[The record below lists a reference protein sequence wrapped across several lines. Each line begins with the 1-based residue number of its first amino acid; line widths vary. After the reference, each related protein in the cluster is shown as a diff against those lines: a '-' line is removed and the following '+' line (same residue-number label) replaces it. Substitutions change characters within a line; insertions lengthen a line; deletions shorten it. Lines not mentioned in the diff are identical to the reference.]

1 MPSYYTRVTDRE
13 LEAFTGALG
22 RDMRYI
28 SENGINKLKTPELK
42 AVARSLIREAN
53 KRVRALEANGLTDM
67 PAYRHYKNDIKK
79 FTVQNKTHQ
88 QIRNITM
95 QAYHF
100 LLSKTSTVAGANE
113 FLNTTT
119 NKWIGKNTT
128 KEQREK
134 IWDTFNRLE
143 KEHPGIFTVEAYT
156 SAELMQDIYTI
167 NVILDATDWDVDK
180 AIELLSN
187 DGNLS
192 RLEDED
198 QEEQDTENIHK
209 YQEAQDELAE
219 FYFRR
224 YE

>member
-1 MPSYYTRVTDRE
+1 MPSYYTRVTDKD
-13 LEAFTGALG
+13 LEPFKGALG

-28 SENGINKLKTPELK
+28 SENGINKLTESELK
-42 AVARSLIREAN
+42 AKARMLIREAN
-53 KRVRALEANGLTDM
+53 KRVRALEAEELTDM

-79 FTVQNKTHQ
+79 FTVQGKNLNK
-88 QIRNITM
+88 IRNITM
-95 QAYHF
+95 QAYNF
-100 LLSKTSTVAGANE
+100 LLSKTSTVSGAKE
-113 FLNTTT
+113 FLNSTT

-143 KEHPGIFTVEAYT
+143 KDHPGIFTVEAYT

-180 AIELLSN
+180 AVELLSN
-187 DGNLS
+187 DGNFS
-192 RLEDED
+192 RLE
-198 QEEQDTENIHK
+198 EQDDN
-209 YQEAQDELAE
+209 QEAQDELAE

>member
-1 MPSYYTRVTDRE
+1 MPSYYTRVTDKD
-13 LEAFTGALG
+13 LEQFKGALG

-28 SENGINKLKTPELK
+28 SENGINKLTEAELK
-42 AVARSLIREAN
+42 VKARSLIREAN
-53 KRVRALEANGLTDM
+53 KRVRALEAEDLTDM

-79 FTVQNKTHQ
+79 FTVQCKNLN

-95 QAYHF
+95 QAYNF
-100 LLSKTSTVAGANE
+100 LLSKTSTVSGAKE

-119 NKWIGKNTT
+119 NKWIGMNTT

-143 KEHPGIFTVEAYT
+143 KKHPGIFTVEAYT
-156 SAELMQDIYTI
+156 SAELMEDIYTI
-167 NVILDATDWDVDK
+167 NVVLKATDWDVDK
-180 AIELLSN
+180 AVELLSN

-192 RLEDED
+192 GLD
-198 QEEQDTENIHK
+198 EQDEENK
-209 YQEAQDELAE
+209 YKYEEAQDELAG

>member
-1 MPSYYTRVTDRE
+1 MPSYYTRVTDKD
-13 LEAFTGALG
+13 LEPFKGALG

-28 SENGINKLKTPELK
+28 SENGINKLTETELK
-42 AVARSLIREAN
+42 KKARSLIREAS
-53 KRVRALEANGLTDM
+53 KRVRELETEGLTDM

-79 FTVQNKTHQ
+79 FTVQNKTLN

-95 QAYHF
+95 QAYNF
-100 LLSKTSTVAGANE
+100 LLSKTSTVSGAKE

-143 KEHPGIFTVEAYT
+143 KDHPGIFTVEAYT
-156 SAELMQDIYTI
+156 SAELMEDIYTI
-167 NVILDATDWDVDK
+167 NVVLETTEWDVDK
-180 AIELLSN
+180 AVDMLSN
-187 DGNLS
+187 DASLS
-192 RLEDED
+192 GVD
-198 QEEQDTENIHK
+198 EQDEENK
-209 YQEAQDELAE
+209 YKYEEAQDELAA

>member
-1 MPSYYTRVTDRE
+1 MPSYYTKVTDKE
-13 LEAFTGALG
+13 LEPFKGALG

-28 SENGINKLKTPELK
+28 SENGINKLTEKELK
-42 AVARSLIREAN
+42 VKARSLMREAN
-53 KRVRALEANGLTDM
+53 KRVSALEAEGLTDM

-79 FTVQNKTHQ
+79 FTVQGKNYN

-100 LLSKTSTVAGANE
+100 LLSKTSTVSGARE

-143 KEHPGIFTVEAYT
+143 KDHPGIFTVEAYT

-167 NVILDATDWDVDK
+167 NVVLEAADWDVDK

-187 DGNLS
+187 DEGFS
-192 RLEDED
+192 RLEGQDDEA
-198 QEEQDTENIHK
+198 
-209 YQEAQDELAE
+209 YDELAE

>member
-1 MPSYYTRVTDRE
+1 MPAYYTRVTDKD
-13 LEAFTGALG
+13 LEPFKGALG

-28 SENGINKLKTPELK
+28 SENGINKLTEVELK
-42 AVARSLIREAN
+42 AKARMLIREAN
-53 KRVRALEANGLTDM
+53 KRVRALEAEDLTDM

-79 FTVQNKTHQ
+79 FSVQRKNLN

-100 LLSKTSTVAGANE
+100 LLSKTSTVSGAKE
-113 FLNTTT
+113 FLNKTT

-143 KEHPGIFTVEAYT
+143 KDHPGIFTVEAYT

-167 NVILDATDWDVDK
+167 NVVLEATDWDVDK

-187 DGNLS
+187 DGDLS
-192 RLEDED
+192 RIDEPEDE
-198 QEEQDTENIHK
+198 ESRYK
-209 YQEAQDELAE
+209 YEEAQDEIAE

>member
-1 MPSYYTRVTDRE
+1 MPSYYTRVTDKD
-13 LEAFTGALG
+13 LEPFKGALG
-22 RDMRYI
+22 MDMRYI
-28 SENGINKLKTPELK
+28 SENGINKLTEKELK
-42 AVARSLIREAN
+42 VKARNLIREAN
-53 KRVRALEANGLTDM
+53 KRVRALEAEGLTDM

-79 FTVQNKTHQ
+79 FTVQRKNLN

-95 QAYHF
+95 QAYNF
-100 LLSKTSTVAGANE
+100 LLSKTSTVSGAKE
-113 FLNTTT
+113 FLNSTT

-143 KEHPGIFTVEAYT
+143 KDHPGIFTVEAYT

-180 AIELLSN
+180 AVELLSN
-187 DGNLS
+187 DGNFS
-192 RLEDED
+192 RLE
-198 QEEQDTENIHK
+198 EQDDN
-209 YQEAQDELAE
+209 QEAQDELAE

>member
-1 MPSYYTRVTDRE
+1 MPSYYTRVTDKD
-13 LEAFTGALG
+13 LEPFKGALG

-28 SENGINKLKTPELK
+28 SENGINKLTETELK
-42 AVARSLIREAN
+42 KKARSLIREAN
-53 KRVRALEANGLTDM
+53 KRVLELETEGLTDM

-79 FTVQNKTHQ
+79 FTVQRKNLN

-95 QAYHF
+95 QAYNF
-100 LLSKTSTVAGANE
+100 LLSKTSTASGAKE

-156 SAELMQDIYTI
+156 SAELMQDIYAI
-167 NVILDATDWDVDK
+167 NVVLEAADWDVDK

-187 DGNLS
+187 DEGFS
-192 RLEDED
+192 RLEDQD
-198 QEEQDTENIHK
+198 EEIHN
-209 YQEAQDELAE
+209 ELAE

>member
-1 MPSYYTRVTDRE
+1 MPSYYTKVTDKD
-13 LEAFTGALG
+13 LEPFTGALG

-28 SENGINKLKTPELK
+28 SENGINKLTKEELK
-42 AVARSLIREAN
+42 KTARNLIREAN
-53 KRVRALEANGLTDM
+53 KRVRSLEAEDLTDM

-79 FTVQNKTHQ
+79 FTVQRKNLN

-95 QAYHF
+95 QAYNF
-100 LLSKTSTVAGANE
+100 LLSKTSTVSGAKE

-119 NKWIGKNTT
+119 NKWIGMNTT

-143 KEHPGIFTVEAYT
+143 KNHPGIFTVEAYT
-156 SAELMQDIYTI
+156 SAELMEDIYTI
-167 NVILDATDWDVDK
+167 NVVLKATEWDVDK
-180 AIELLSN
+180 AVELLSN

-192 RLEDED
+192 GID
-198 QEEQDTENIHK
+198 EQDEENK
-209 YQEAQDELAE
+209 YKYEEAQDELAG

>member
-1 MPSYYTRVTDRE
+1 
-13 LEAFTGALG
+13 
-22 RDMRYI
+22 
-28 SENGINKLKTPELK
+28 
-42 AVARSLIREAN
+42 
-53 KRVRALEANGLTDM
+53 M

-79 FTVQNKTHQ
+79 FTVQGKNLN

-95 QAYHF
+95 QAYNF
-100 LLSKTSTVAGANE
+100 LLSKTSTASGAKE
-113 FLNTTT
+113 FLNSTT

-143 KEHPGIFTVEAYT
+143 KDHPGIFTVEAYT

-167 NVILDATDWDVDK
+167 NVVLEAADWDVDK

-187 DGNLS
+187 DEGFS
-192 RLEDED
+192 RLEDQD
-198 QEEQDTENIHK
+198 EEV
-209 YQEAQDELAE
+209 YDELAE

>member
-1 MPSYYTRVTDRE
+1 MPSYYTKVTDKY
-13 LEAFTGALG
+13 LEPFKGALG

-28 SENGINKLKTPELK
+28 SENGINKLTTDELK
-42 AVARSLIREAN
+42 TKARNLIREAN
-53 KRVRALEANGLTDM
+53 KRVRALEAEGLTDM
-67 PAYRHYKNDIKK
+67 PAYRHYKNDIKN
-79 FTVQNKTHQ
+79 FTVQGKNLN

-95 QAYHF
+95 QAYNF
-100 LLSKTSTVAGANE
+100 LLSKTSTVSGARE

-143 KEHPGIFTVEAYT
+143 KDHPGIFTVEAYT

-167 NVILDATDWDVDK
+167 NVVLEAADWDVDK

-187 DGNLS
+187 DEGFN
-192 RLEDED
+192 RLED
-198 QEEQDTENIHK
+198 
-209 YQEAQDELAE
+209 QDEEIYDELTE

>member
-1 MPSYYTRVTDRE
+1 MPSYYTRVTDKD
-13 LEAFTGALG
+13 LEPFKGALG

-28 SENGINKLKTPELK
+28 SENGINKLTEDELK
-42 AVARSLIREAN
+42 VKARLLLREAS
-53 KRVRALEANGLTDM
+53 KRVRALEAEGLTDM

-79 FTVQNKTHQ
+79 FTVQGKNLN

-95 QAYHF
+95 QAYNF
-100 LLSKTSTVAGANE
+100 LLSKTSTVSGSRE

-143 KEHPGIFTVEAYT
+143 KDHPGIFTVEAYT
-156 SAELMQDIYTI
+156 SAELMEDIYTI
-167 NVILDATDWDVDK
+167 NVVLEAADWDVDK
-180 AIELLSN
+180 AVELLSN

-192 RLEDED
+192 RVD
-198 QEEQDTENIHK
+198 EQDEENK
-209 YQEAQDELAE
+209 YKYEEAQDELAG

>member
-1 MPSYYTRVTDRE
+1 MPSYYTRVTDKD
-13 LEAFTGALG
+13 LEPFKGALG

-28 SENGINKLKTPELK
+28 SENGINKLTEAELK
-42 AVARSLIREAN
+42 VKARSLIREAS
-53 KRVRALEANGLTDM
+53 KRVRALEAEGLTDM

-79 FTVQNKTHQ
+79 FTVQRKNLN

-95 QAYHF
+95 QAYNF
-100 LLSKTSTVAGANE
+100 LLSKTSTVSGSRE

-143 KEHPGIFTVEAYT
+143 KDHPGIFTVEAYT
-156 SAELMQDIYTI
+156 SAELMEDIYTI
-167 NVILDATDWDVDK
+167 NVVLEATDWNVDK
-180 AIELLSN
+180 AVELLSN

-192 RLEDED
+192 RLDE
-198 QEEQDTENIHK
+198 QEEAN
-209 YQEAQDELAE
+209 DELAG

>member
-1 MPSYYTRVTDRE
+1 MPSYYTRVTDKD
-13 LEAFTGALG
+13 LEPFKGALG

-28 SENGINKLKTPELK
+28 SENGINKLTKDELK
-42 AVARSLIREAN
+42 KTARNLILEAN
-53 KRVRALEANGLTDM
+53 KRVRALEAEGLTDM

-79 FTVQNKTHQ
+79 FTVQGKNLN

-95 QAYHF
+95 QAYNF
-100 LLSKTSTVAGANE
+100 LLSKTSTVSGAKE

-143 KEHPGIFTVEAYT
+143 KDHPGIFTVEAYT

-167 NVILDATDWDVDK
+167 NVVLEAADWDVDK

-187 DGNLS
+187 DEGFS
-192 RLEDED
+192 RLEDQD
-198 QEEQDTENIHK
+198 EEV
-209 YQEAQDELAE
+209 YDELAE